1 MDTSQFVFCLDST
14 FKKKN
19 NQFPE
24 THVAKDNPLPRP
36 CCIIAPDIL
45 HNRRRIKTCVSRT
58 PLSRFDP
65 RRWRANA
72 LAPSSRPVSI
82 NEQRKIDRR

>member
-1 MDTSQFVFCLDST
+1 MDTSQFVFCLDSAET
-14 FKKKN
+14 KN

-24 THVAKDNPLPRP
+24 THVAKDNPPQRPR
-36 CCIIAPDIL
+36 CIIAPDIL

-65 RRWRANA
+65 RPKRANA
-72 LAPSSRPVSI
+72 LAPSSGPVF
-82 NEQRKIDRR
+82 NQ